1 MEIPWIQLFFFLH
14 IGAAIVAFG
23 PTFIFPLIGGMGGK
37 EPMHVN
43 FATRVSA
50 AIERR
55 VVLPVALTMPLSGIG
70 LIWLLPINLL
80 ASTGYWLLAGIA
92 LYSFAIAFVIFRQD
106 PAIHKVIDMTSRPP
120 GPPAGG
126 PPDGGPPPGG
136 PPPGGAP
143 PPVVAAGE
151 KGQQG
156 GKILG
161 ITLIVIFFLMIF
173 RPLS

>member
-1 MEIPWIQLFFFLH
+1 MNLNLIPWFFFLH

-23 PTFIFPLIGGMGGK
+23 PTFVFPLIGGMGGK

-70 LIWLLPINLL
+70 LIWLLPIDVL
-80 ASTGYWLLAGIA
+80 APTARWLLVGIA
-92 LYSFAIAFVIFRQD
+92 VYVFAIAYVLLVQD
-106 PAIHKVIDMTSRPP
+106 GAVHKVIEMTSRPP

-126 PPDGGPPPGG
+126 PPDGGPPAVAPPAGG
-136 PPPGGAP
+136 PPPELM
-143 PPVVAAGE
+143 AAV
-151 KGQQG
+151 KKVQQG
-156 GKILG
+156 GIILTVAL
-161 ITLIVIFFLMIF
+161 ITIFAMMIF
-173 RPLS
+173 KPLS